1 MSISPSQFIQVGK
14 LGRPKGT
21 KGLLRFHSFLNDDRD
36 INKFKEFFLENKE
49 PITIKLVS
57 FDKKSPLV
65 TLNNFIDRNAIEKFV
80 NQKVYL
86 ERNKLEPTKEN
97 EFYFHELEGLDVL
110 NSTEEIVGKV
120 SSVVNFGAGDL
131 LEIHFIKSQK
141 NEFFRFTKENF
152 PSVNINEKKIYLKS

>member
-1 MSISPSQFIQVGK
+1 
-14 LGRPKGT
+14 
-21 KGLLRFHSFLNDDRD
+21 
-36 INKFKEFFLENKE
+36 
-49 PITIKLVS
+49 
-57 FDKKSPLV
+57 LV

-86 ERNKLEPTKEN
+86 ERNKLEPTQEN

-131 LEIHFIKSQK
+131 LEINFIKSQK

-152 PSVNINEKKIYLKS
+152 PSVNIKEKKIYLKS

>member
-65 TLNNFIDRNAIEKFV
+65 TLNNFIDRNTIEKFV

-86 ERNKLEPTKEN
+86 ERNKLEPTQEN

-152 PSVNINEKKIYLKS
+152 PSVNIKEKKIYLKS

>member
-1 MSISPSQFIQVGK
+1 MSLSPSQFIQVGK

-21 KGLLRFHSFLNDDRD
+21 KGLLRFHSFLHDDRD
-36 INKFKEFFLENKE
+36 INKFKDFYLENAE
-49 PITIKLVS
+49 QITIKLVS

-65 TLNNFIDRNAIEKFV
+65 ILNNFTNRNDIEKFV

-86 ERNKLEPTKEN
+86 EKNKLEPTQEN
-97 EFYFHELEGLDVL
+97 EFYFHELEGLNVL
-110 NSTEEIVGKV
+110 NQSEEIVGKV

-131 LEIHFIKSQK
+131 LEVHFVKSQK

-152 PSVNINEKKIYLKS
+152 PSVLIKEKKIYIKN

>member
-1 MSISPSQFIQVGK
+1 MSLSPSQFIQVGK

-36 INKFKEFFLENKE
+36 INKFKNFYLENE
-49 PITIKLVS
+49 ELIVIKLVS

-65 TLNNFIDRNAIEKFV
+65 ILNNFTNRNDIEKFV

-86 ERNKLEPTKEN
+86 EKNKLEPTQEN

-110 NSTEEIVGKV
+110 NQAEEIVGKV

-131 LEIHFIKSQK
+131 LEIHFVKSQK

-152 PSVNINEKKIYLKS
+152 PSVLIKEKKIYIKN

>member
-1 MSISPSQFIQVGK
+1 LSLSPSQFIQVGK

-36 INKFKEFFLENKE
+36 INKFKNFYLENE
-49 PITIKLVS
+49 ELIDIKLVS

-65 TLNNFIDRNAIEKFV
+65 ILNNFTNRNDIEKFV

-86 ERNKLEPTKEN
+86 EKNKLEPTQEN
-97 EFYFHELEGLDVL
+97 EFYFHELVGIDVL
-110 NSTEEIVGKV
+110 NQSDEIVGKV

-131 LEIHFIKSQK
+131 LEIHFVKSQK

-152 PSVNINEKKIYLKS
+152 PLVKIQEKKIYIKN

>member
-49 PITIKLVS
+49 LITIKLVS

-86 ERNKLEPTKEN
+86 ERNKLEPTQEN

-152 PSVNINEKKIYLKS
+152 PSVNINEKKNLS

>member
-49 PITIKLVS
+49 LITIKLVS

-86 ERNKLEPTKEN
+86 ERNKLEPTQEN

-152 PSVNINEKKIYLKS
+152 PSVNIKEKKIYLKS

>member
-1 MSISPSQFIQVGK
+1 LSISPSQFIQVGK

-86 ERNKLEPTKEN
+86 ERNKLEPTQEN

-152 PSVNINEKKIYLKS
+152 PSVNIKEKKIYLKS

>member
-1 MSISPSQFIQVGK
+1 MSLSPSQFIQVGK

-21 KGLLRFHSFLNDDRD
+21 KGLLRFHCFLNDDRD
-36 INKFKEFFLENKE
+36 INKFKNFYLENE
-49 PITIKLVS
+49 EQIVIKLVS

-65 TLNNFIDRNAIEKFV
+65 ILNNFTNRNDIEKFV

-86 ERNKLEPTKEN
+86 EKNKLEPTQEN

-110 NSTEEIVGKV
+110 NQAEEIVGKV

-131 LEIHFIKSQK
+131 LEIHFVKSKK

-152 PSVNINEKKIYLKS
+152 PLVKIQEKKIYIKN

>member
-1 MSISPSQFIQVGK
+1 LSLSPSQFIQVGK

-36 INKFKEFFLENKE
+36 INKFKNFYIENAE
-49 PITIKLVS
+49 QIAIKLVS

-65 TLNNFIDRNAIEKFV
+65 ILNNFTNRNDIEKFV

-86 ERNKLEPTKEN
+86 EKNKLEPTQEN
-97 EFYFHELEGLDVL
+97 EFYFHELEGLNVL
-110 NSTEEIVGKV
+110 NQSEEIVGKV

-152 PSVNINEKKIYLKS
+152 PLVKIQEKKIYIKN

>member
-86 ERNKLEPTKEN
+86 ERNKLEPTQEN

-152 PSVNINEKKIYLKS
+152 PSVNIKEKKIYLKS

>member
-1 MSISPSQFIQVGK
+1 LSISPSQFIQVGK

-49 PITIKLVS
+49 LITIKLVS

-86 ERNKLEPTKEN
+86 ERNKLEPTQEN

-152 PSVNINEKKIYLKS
+152 PSVNIKEKKIYLKS

>member
-21 KGLLRFHSFLNDDRD
+21 KGLLRFHSFLDDDRD
-36 INKFKEFFLENKE
+36 INKFKEFFLENQE

-86 ERNKLEPTKEN
+86 ERNKLEPTQEN
-97 EFYFHELEGLDVL
+97 EFYFLELEGLDVL

-152 PSVNINEKKIYLKS
+152 PSVNIKEKKIYLKS

>member
-1 MSISPSQFIQVGK
+1 MSLSPSQFIQVGK

-36 INKFKEFFLENKE
+36 INKFKNFYLENAE
-49 PITIKLVS
+49 QIVIKLVS

-65 TLNNFIDRNAIEKFV
+65 ILNNFTNRNDIEKFV

-86 ERNKLEPTKEN
+86 EKNKLEPTQEN

-110 NSTEEIVGKV
+110 NQTEEIVGKV

-152 PSVNINEKKIYLKS
+152 PSVLIKEKKIYIKN

>member
-1 MSISPSQFIQVGK
+1 LSISPSQFIQVGK

-65 TLNNFIDRNAIEKFV
+65 TLNNFIDRNTIEKFV

-86 ERNKLEPTKEN
+86 ERNKLEPTQEN

-131 LEIHFIKSQK
+131 LEIHFVKSKK

-152 PSVNINEKKIYLKS
+152 PSVLIKEKKIYIKN

>member
-49 PITIKLVS
+49 LITIKLVS

-65 TLNNFIDRNAIEKFV
+65 TLNNFIDRNTIEKFV

-86 ERNKLEPTKEN
+86 ERNKLEPTQEN

-152 PSVNINEKKIYLKS
+152 PSVNIKEKKIYLKS

>member
-1 MSISPSQFIQVGK
+1 LSLSPSQFIQVGK

-36 INKFKEFFLENKE
+36 INKFKNFYLENAE
-49 PITIKLVS
+49 QIAIKLVS

-65 TLNNFIDRNAIEKFV
+65 ILNNFTNRNDIEKFV

-86 ERNKLEPTKEN
+86 EKNKLEPTQEN

-110 NSTEEIVGKV
+110 NQSEEIVGKV

-131 LEIHFIKSQK
+131 LEVHFVKSQK

-152 PSVNINEKKIYLKS
+152 PSVLIKEKKIYIKN

>member
-1 MSISPSQFIQVGK
+1 MSLSPSQFIQVGK

-36 INKFKEFFLENKE
+36 INKFKNFYLENAE
-49 PITIKLVS
+49 QIVIKLVS

-65 TLNNFIDRNAIEKFV
+65 ILNNFTNRNDIEKFV

-86 ERNKLEPTKEN
+86 EKNKLEPTQEN

-110 NSTEEIVGKV
+110 NQTEEIVGKV

-152 PSVNINEKKIYLKS
+152 PSVLIKEKKNYIKN

>member
-49 PITIKLVS
+49 LITIKLVS

-86 ERNKLEPTKEN
+86 ERNKLKPTQEN

-152 PSVNINEKKIYLKS
+152 PSVNIKEKKIYLKS

>member
-86 ERNKLEPTKEN
+86 ERNKLEPTQEN

-110 NSTEEIVGKV
+110 NLTEEIVGKV

-152 PSVNINEKKIYLKS
+152 PSVNIKEKKIYLKS

>member
-1 MSISPSQFIQVGK
+1 MSLSPSQFIQVGK

-36 INKFKEFFLENKE
+36 INKFKNFYLENE
-49 PITIKLVS
+49 ESIVIKLVS

-65 TLNNFIDRNAIEKFV
+65 ILNNFTNRNDIEKFV

-86 ERNKLEPTKEN
+86 EKNKLEPTQEN

-110 NSTEEIVGKV
+110 NQTEEIVGKV

-152 PSVNINEKKIYLKS
+152 PSVLIKEKKIYIKN

>member
-86 ERNKLEPTKEN
+86 ERNKLEPTQEN

-141 NEFFRFTKENF
+141 NEFFRFTEENF
-152 PSVNINEKKIYLKS
+152 PSVNIKEKKIYLKS

>member
-65 TLNNFIDRNAIEKFV
+65 TLNNFIDRNTIEKFV

-86 ERNKLEPTKEN
+86 ERNKLEPTQEN
-97 EFYFHELEGLDVL
+97 EFYFHELEDLDVL

-152 PSVNINEKKIYLKS
+152 PSVNIKEKKIYLKS

>member
-1 MSISPSQFIQVGK
+1 LSLSPSQFIQVGK

-36 INKFKEFFLENKE
+36 INKFKNFYLENAE
-49 PITIKLVS
+49 QIAIKLVS

-65 TLNNFIDRNAIEKFV
+65 ILNNFTNRNDIEKFI

-86 ERNKLEPTKEN
+86 EKNKLEPTQEN

-110 NSTEEIVGKV
+110 NQSEEIVGKV

-131 LEIHFIKSQK
+131 LEVHFVKSQK

-152 PSVNINEKKIYLKS
+152 PSVLIKEKKIYIKN

>member
-1 MSISPSQFIQVGK
+1 MSLSPSQFIQVGK

-36 INKFKEFFLENKE
+36 INKFKDFYLDNAEQ
-49 PITIKLVS
+49 IAIKLVS

-65 TLNNFIDRNAIEKFV
+65 ILNNFTNRNDIEKFV

-86 ERNKLEPTKEN
+86 EKNKLEPTQEN

-110 NSTEEIVGKV
+110 NQSEEIVGKV

-131 LEIHFIKSQK
+131 LEVHFVKSQK

-152 PSVNINEKKIYLKS
+152 PSVLIKEKKIYIKN

>member
-1 MSISPSQFIQVGK
+1 MSLSPSQFIQVGK

-36 INKFKEFFLENKE
+36 INKFKNFYLENAE
-49 PITIKLVS
+49 EIIIKLVS

-65 TLNNFIDRNAIEKFV
+65 ILNNFTNRNDIEKFV

-86 ERNKLEPTKEN
+86 EKNKLEPTQEN

-110 NSTEEIVGKV
+110 NQTEEIVGKV

-152 PSVNINEKKIYLKS
+152 PSVLIKEKKIYIKN

>member
-1 MSISPSQFIQVGK
+1 LSISPSQFIQVGK

-86 ERNKLEPTKEN
+86 ERNKLEPTQEN

>member
-1 MSISPSQFIQVGK
+1 MSLSPSQFIQVGK

-36 INKFKEFFLENKE
+36 INKFKDFYLDNAEQ
-49 PITIKLVS
+49 IAIKLVS

-65 TLNNFIDRNAIEKFV
+65 ILNNFTNRNDIEKFV

-86 ERNKLEPTKEN
+86 EKNKLEPTQEN

-110 NSTEEIVGKV
+110 NQSEEIVGKV

-131 LEIHFIKSQK
+131 LEVHFVKSQK

-152 PSVNINEKKIYLKS
+152 PSVNIKEKKIYLKS

>member
-1 MSISPSQFIQVGK
+1 LSISPSQFIQVGK

-65 TLNNFIDRNAIEKFV
+65 TLNNFIDRNTIEKFV

-86 ERNKLEPTKEN
+86 ERNKLEPTQEN

-152 PSVNINEKKIYLKS
+152 PSVNIKEKKIYLKS

>member
-1 MSISPSQFIQVGK
+1 LSLSPSQFIQVGK

-86 ERNKLEPTKEN
+86 ERNKLEPTQEN

-152 PSVNINEKKIYLKS
+152 PSVNIKEKKIYLKS

>member
-1 MSISPSQFIQVGK
+1 MSLSSSQFIQVGK

-36 INKFKEFFLENKE
+36 INKFKNFYLENAE
-49 PITIKLVS
+49 QIVIKLVS

-65 TLNNFIDRNAIEKFV
+65 ILNNFTNRNDIEKFV

-86 ERNKLEPTKEN
+86 EKNKLEPTQEN

-110 NSTEEIVGKV
+110 NQTEEIVGKV

-152 PSVNINEKKIYLKS
+152 PSVLIKEKKIYIKN

>member
-1 MSISPSQFIQVGK
+1 LSISPSQFIQVGK

-65 TLNNFIDRNAIEKFV
+65 TLNNFIDRNTIEKFV

-86 ERNKLEPTKEN
+86 ERNKLEPTQEN

>member
-49 PITIKLVS
+49 LITIKLVS

-86 ERNKLEPTKEN
+86 ERNKLEPTQEN

-110 NSTEEIVGKV
+110 NLTEEIVGKV

-152 PSVNINEKKIYLKS
+152 PSVNIKEKKIYLKS

>member
-86 ERNKLEPTKEN
+86 ERNKLEPTQEN

>member
-1 MSISPSQFIQVGK
+1 MSLSPSQFIQVGK

-36 INKFKEFFLENKE
+36 INKFKNFYLENAE
-49 PITIKLVS
+49 QIAIKLVS

-65 TLNNFIDRNAIEKFV
+65 ILNNFTNRNDIEKFV

-86 ERNKLEPTKEN
+86 EKNKLEPTQEN

-110 NSTEEIVGKV
+110 NQSEEIVGKV

-131 LEIHFIKSQK
+131 LEVHFVKSQK

-152 PSVNINEKKIYLKS
+152 PSVLIKEKKIYIKN

>member
-65 TLNNFIDRNAIEKFV
+65 TLNNFIDRNTIEKFV

-86 ERNKLEPTKEN
+86 ERNKLEPTQEN

-152 PSVNINEKKIYLKS
+152 PSVNIIEKKIYLKS

>member
-1 MSISPSQFIQVGK
+1 LSLSPSQFIQVGK

-21 KGLLRFHSFLNDDRD
+21 KGLLRFHSFLHDDRD
-36 INKFKEFFLENKE
+36 INKFKDFYLENAE
-49 PITIKLVS
+49 QITIKLVS
-57 FDKKSPLV
+57 FDKKSALV
-65 TLNNFIDRNAIEKFV
+65 ILNNFTNRNDIEKFV

-86 ERNKLEPTKEN
+86 EKNKLEPTQEN

-110 NSTEEIVGKV
+110 NQSEEIVGKV

-131 LEIHFIKSQK
+131 LEIHFVKSQK

-152 PSVNINEKKIYLKS
+152 PLVKIQEKKIYIKN

>member
-1 MSISPSQFIQVGK
+1 LSLSPSQFIQVGK

-36 INKFKEFFLENKE
+36 INKFKNFYLENAE
-49 PITIKLVS
+49 QIVIKLVS

-65 TLNNFIDRNAIEKFV
+65 ILNNFTNRNDIEKFV

-86 ERNKLEPTKEN
+86 EKNKLEPTQEN

-110 NSTEEIVGKV
+110 NQSDEIVGKV

-131 LEIHFIKSQK
+131 LEIHFVKSQK
-141 NEFFRFTKENF
+141 NELFRFTKENF
-152 PSVNINEKKIYLKS
+152 PLVKIQEKKIYIKN